1 MEDFREKISRDLRIE
16 QFHFESD
23 RDFNQRLLISVL
35 SEWART
41 LINGNSINE
50 IGKKKQYNN
59 VDIMYLQNNLT
70 KIAYAYLQCWEYNE
84 DWLEFNSLT
93 SEKEIASDI
102 ASSIIRELLETKNL
116 AEISSRRIVDVP
128 HSYVKFGDWCL
139 VKGFSTE
146 KDLYRIGTARWRDK
160 LENVVV
166 EKRIID
172 IRGDE
177 YCEYINKN
185 FPWRKIN
192 LSSQYLIFMPGK
204 TGNYS
209 KCWIPFKEELIRKLC
224 IIKSADKFNTG
235 YILLRREV
243 DNLQGVPLDPGY
255 ISHNEIYRIL
265 YALNYSNGTPAKCKI
280 QNLQDYIIV
289 HLPGALPEYE
299 QQLFLNASWPY
310 RGYSDKYVRI
320 IPSYLKDIVLNCLSF
335 MGIRVVA

>member
-209 KCWIPFKEELIRKLC
+209 KCWIPFKEKLIRKLC

-243 DNLQGVPLDPGY
+243 DNLQGIPLDPAY